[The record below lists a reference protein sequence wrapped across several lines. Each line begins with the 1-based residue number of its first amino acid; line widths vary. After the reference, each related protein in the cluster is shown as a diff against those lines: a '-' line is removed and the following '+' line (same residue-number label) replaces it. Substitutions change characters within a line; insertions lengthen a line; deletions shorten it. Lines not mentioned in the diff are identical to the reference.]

1 MPFMV
6 THPKPFPFLF
16 SRALIQAVIETGDD
30 YRKSSFKPQVYQII
44 VFARLTPAQFLT
56 QLLGG
61 VKLFF
66 ILAALLPTF
75 CFMVPYAEDIL
86 LSLRVV
92 LRLAKLSNPVPSPL
106 RLHVLLIPYE
116 IK

>member
-61 VKLFF
+61 VKLFLIF
-66 ILAALLPTF
+66 GGITSN
-75 CFMVPYAEDIL
+75 IL
-86 LSLRVV
+86 LYGSLC
-92 LRLAKLSNPVPSPL
+92 
-106 RLHVLLIPYE
+106 
-116 IK
+116 